1 MPSRCLRR
9 NRPED
14 EFRII
19 ALIAALASVTAG
31 CVGGSTDSIMIKS
44 TMTKDEALDRV
55 QELINDT
62 VSIIDPKPRLDLD
75 PITLTVYPCLGWTGD
90 HTDGRIFIS
99 RAYHLRGLPKEKD
112 KLADIARSVRRH
124 WEQRGHIIEAVSR
137 DGLVITARSRSDD
150 FRLSLSWT
158 SGDIPGLGVSSPCV
172 WPKGTPEPIPSSDLD
187 RLSESRQTP

>member
-1 MPSRCLRR
+1 
-9 NRPED
+9 
-14 EFRII
+14 
-19 ALIAALASVTAG
+19 
-31 CVGGSTDSIMIKS
+31 
-44 TMTKDEALDRV
+44 
-55 QELINDT
+55 
-62 VSIIDPKPRLDLD
+62 
-75 PITLTVYPCLGWTGD
+75 
-90 HTDGRIFIS
+90 
-99 RAYHLRGLPKEKD
+99 LRGLPKEKD

-187 RLSESRQTP
+187 RLSESRQTPWRRADLDRIPMLPCFLPMAIDAVKRRGGFCIWLHGTRDRPHRLTSCCVPRAVSV